1 MRSSLVARVLIVV
14 LLATVLLWGGA
25 APPRAATT
33 EAAADSTVKTI
44 TVTGSGN
51 VTLPPDMATAQL
63 GVETTARTAKEA
75 MDKNA
80 LAMNMVVDTIR
91 ALGIDDKDIQ
101 TTGINLYPY
110 RLPRPLLQPGG
121 ETPPATDQPAA
132 PAPAPVEPPNAAP
145 GAMPVPVPVI
155 QGYRATNNVRVTI
168 RNLANVAAVV
178 DGAVASGATLV
189 SGVSFGL
196 TDASGAQD
204 TALSAAAAAAKSRAD
219 VLARALGLT
228 ITGVQSV
235 SEGGSGGPFPVARAA
250 PAAGVSTPIEP
261 GQLTVTAS
269 VTVAFIIQ

>member
-1 MRSSLVARVLIVV
+1 M
-14 LLATVLLWGGA
+14 
-25 APPRAATT
+25 ATT
-33 EAAADSTVKTI
+33 
-44 TVTGSGN
+44 N
-51 VTLPPDMATAQL
+51 L
-63 GVETTARTAKEA
+63 GVETTARTAREA

-80 LAMNMVVDTIR
+80 LAMNLVVDTIR

-145 GAMPVPVPVI
+145 GAVPVPVI

-168 RNLANVAAVV
+168 RNLANVAAVI

-204 TALSAAAAAAKSRAD
+204 TALSAAAASAKSRAN
-219 VLARALGLT
+219 VLARSLGLT

-235 SEGGSGGPFPVARAA
+235 SEGGFGGPLPVARAA
-250 PAAGVSTPIEP
+250 PTSGASTPVEP
-261 GQLTVTAS
+261 GQLTVTAT

>member
-1 MRSSLVARVLIVV
+1 MRSLLFTRGFLIA
-14 LLATVLLWGGA
+14 LLAMVMLWSGGT
-25 APPRAATT
+25 PPTATMT
-33 EAAADSTVKTI
+33 EAAADSAVKTI
-44 TVTGSGN
+44 AVNGSGN
-51 VTLPPDMATAQL
+51 VTLPPDIATTGL

-110 RLPRPLLQPGG
+110 RLPSPLLKPGG
-121 ETPPATDQPAA
+121 ETP
-132 PAPAPVEPPNAAP
+132 PVEPPNAAP
-145 GAMPVPVPVI
+145 GAVPVPVPVI

-196 TDASGAQD
+196 SDASGAQN
-204 TALSAAAAAAKSRAD
+204 TALSAAADAARSRAD

-235 SEGGSGGPFPVARAA
+235 SESGFGGPLGLPVARAA
-250 PAAGVSTPIEP
+250 PASGASTPIEP
-261 GQLTVTAS
+261 GQLTVTAT